1 MGPKLGGL
9 VVGSLRLFGLITVY
23 VMSVVLLGGA
33 DHSMAEAA
41 DLRGDAARGRTL
53 FVSKGC
59 VVCHAINEVGGTSA
73 PPLDPEFAPGEVD
86 ALDFVA
92 RMWRGAEP
100 MIFMQQQEL
109 GVQIDFTGQELADI
123 IAFVRDPR
131 ERRKFSEQTLA
142 QGDPEAGRDIVRS
155 WCTACHV
162 VDLEGTGADAGPP
175 LPALLA
181 GKQRSADEIRGW
193 LADPHPPMPNLNLSR
208 QEIEDILA
216 YLESLTGN

>member
-1 MGPKLGGL
+1 VARSLSL
-9 VVGSLRLFGLITVY
+9 VRSIAVGIISA
-23 VMSVVLLGGA
+23 VLLVGA
-33 DHSMAEAA
+33 GASMADAA
-41 DLRGDAARGRTL
+41 QAQGDAARGQTL

-73 PPLDPEFAPGEVD
+73 PPLDPEAAPGDVD

-92 RMWRGAEP
+92 RMWRGAEA
-100 MIFMQQQEL
+100 MIFMQQRDL
-109 GVQIDFTGQELADI
+109 GAQIDFTGQELADI
-123 IAFVRDPR
+123 IAFVHDPT

-142 QGDPEAGRDIVRS
+142 PGDPEAGHDLVRS

-162 VDLEGTGADAGPP
+162 VDLEGTGTDAGPP

-181 GKQRSADEIRGW
+181 GKQRTADEIRGW

-208 QEIEDILA
+208 QEIDDILA
-216 YLESLTGN
+216 YLQSLTGN

>member
-1 MGPKLGGL
+1 M
-9 VVGSLRLFGLITVY
+9 
-23 VMSVVLLGGA
+23 LLAGA
-33 DHSMAEAA
+33 GDSMADAA
-41 DLRGDAARGRTL
+41 QTQGDAAWGRTL

-59 VVCHAINEVGGTSA
+59 VVCHAINEVGGTGA
-73 PPLDPEFAPGEVD
+73 PPLDPEAASGEVD

-92 RMWRGAEP
+92 RMWPGAEA

-123 IAFVRDPR
+123 IAFVQDPK
-131 ERRKFSEQTLA
+131 ERRKFSEQALA

-162 VDLEGTGADAGPP
+162 VDLEGTGTDAGPA
-175 LPALLA
+175 LPSLLA
-181 GKQRSADEIRGW
+181 GQQRSADEIRGW

-208 QEIEDILA
+208 QEIDDIIIA
-216 YLESLTGN
+216 YLESLTGD